1 MGTNLGYCLYLIGH
15 VLRRIETVFLS
26 VKEQANERKDRSN
39 LRDCD
44 EPRNVMSPGGVD
56 LEDTPTRSI
65 FICTTLNYTKFY
77 RGRFRYRQACTR
89 LLGY

>member
-44 EPRNVMSPGGVD
+44 EPRNVMSRGG
-56 LEDTPTRSI
+56 L
-65 FICTTLNYTKFY
+65 TL
-77 RGRFRYRQACTR
+77 RIPPQEVS
-89 LLGY
+89 LSVQH